1 MADWRSNSRIL
12 KLVCLSTVP
21 FVGLLLPA
29 ATSSSFAA
37 SDLYIKD
44 QPSDSGVEP
53 NPSSGPFWI
62 SDDIWVRS
70 TPDPNFLPNPFPSG
84 SPTWTPQPHENPEYR
99 DTDYSTPNYIYVKVH
114 NRGDAPSTGNERL
127 RVYFAKAS
135 TGLSWPA
142 QWEDFVQVVS
152 GAPLLYGAEVTKPR
166 KNAALASQAER
177 DALVSAILAAR
188 AAPHLLPGGA
198 SSWHIQ
204 GTIHNVMSAL
214 TGVQTSHGNPGF
226 LPWHREMVDRLE
238 RLLQKVNPTVKLL
251 YWDWTQDPA
260 NYSTPSGP
268 FNFFSTSFMGAHGRG
283 SATPVSIGAPFMPD
297 TGGPAVTRRG
307 NTALALP
314 TSYAGPAG
322 PLSNTIYDNFRLAF
336 EQTPHHNRAHLYLGG
351 NFLNPAGIPDPSLN
365 GNISFLPTAAQ
376 DPFFFLLHTNVD
388 RIWAQWQRSNGAFA
402 RYVPSTA
409 YDASSVNG
417 TINSNMYPWDGGAN
431 LAPWNPAFGY
441 SRSKTSKSPSVV
453 TPSAYDTA
461 VITVPPLAPGQAA
474 IVEIPWY
481 PSDPARF
488 SSFGADAGH
497 FCILARIETSTAAP
511 FGMTFTETADVN
523 GNTKNNNSIA
533 WKNLT
538 IVDNFP
544 GALKMANVIVR
555 NVFAKSVMMGM
566 KFAEP
571 RKVRTSIF
579 KYARVRIDL
588 GEKLFD
594 RWKQG
599 GASGRG
605 FEPVGGTS
613 IQMLSSRSSLD
624 GIKLE
629 PGDEFTV
636 AITVEFPQNRRPRA
650 GNAGVIDLVQIGTPD
665 DKEAIVGGQRF
676 EIRADKVVG
685 VKRGSDWKF
694 HDNNRDVAG
703 DWNSPEYDDQK
714 WLTGRAALG
723 FGDSALTKTN
733 MALGEKRQIANYYRH
748 SFTIDDLAF
757 YDRPRLHV
765 MNSDGAVVYINGK
778 EVFRDAMAAGDVVA
792 GQLATAEKTG
802 VARRV
807 FQSVEFDPG
816 VLREGKNVIAVETH
830 LGSPK
835 AEDSAFDLE
844 LTGRKIAAT
853 DPPVVAISQPGDG
866 DIVQVGR
873 AVPIQADAATAGG
886 KIAKVEFFADGKL
899 LHSTKAPPYAFV
911 WKEAALGTHVIKVVA
926 TDTAGLFSTARS
938 IINVLE
944 SAPPTVALVQPNTMR
959 AAKMGEAINV
969 EATAVDNGG
978 GLDRVEFEL
987 MSMEM
992 FSDPKIVAVA
1002 KQAPFKATVEGLEP
1016 GNYMITAVA
1025 VDRAGQR
1032 SYSTPVHVHV
1042 QH

>member
-1 MADWRSNSRIL
+1 MSNQRSISRKL
-12 KLVCLSTVP
+12 KQACL
-21 FVGLLLPA
+21 A
-29 ATSSSFAA
+29 SFAMLGWLFSPA
-37 SDLYIKD
+37 ITPGFAAADLYIED
-44 QPSDSGVEP
+44 QPSDMGDEP
-53 NPSSGPFWI
+53 NPSNGPFWV
-62 SDDIWVRS
+62 SEDIWVRS
-70 TPDPNFLPNPFPSG
+70 TPDPNYLPNPFPAN

-99 DTDYSTPNYIYVKVH
+99 DTDYSTPNYIYVKVR
-114 NRGDAPSTGNERL
+114 NRGDESSTGKERL

-166 KNAALASQAER
+166 KNAALASQSER
-177 DALVSAILAAR
+177 DAFVSAIMAAR
-188 AAPHLLPGGA
+188 AAPHVLPGGA

-204 GTIHNVMSAL
+204 GTIHSVMSAL
-214 TGVQTSHGNPGF
+214 ATVQTAHSRPSF

-238 RLLQKVNPTVKLL
+238 RLLQKADPTVKLL
-251 YWDWTQDPA
+251 YWDWTTDPA
-260 NYSTPSGP
+260 SAAGG
-268 FNFFSTSFMGAHGRG
+268 FNFFTNTFMGAHGRG
-283 SATPVSIGAPFMPD
+283 ALSPVSIGAPFMPD
-297 TGGPAVTRRG
+297 PTGGPAVTRRG
-307 NTALALP
+307 DNTLAR
-314 TSYAGPAG
+314 PADYSG
-322 PLSNTIYDNFRLAF
+322 PLANTVYDSFRLAL
-336 EQTPHHNRAHLYLGG
+336 ELSPHHNRAHRYLGG
-351 NFLNPAGIPDPSLN
+351 NFPASSDN
-365 GNISFLPTAAQ
+365 GNISTLATAAQ

-388 RIWAQWQRSNGAFA
+388 RIWAQWQRVTGQLA
-402 RYVPSTA
+402 RYVPATA
-409 YDASSVNG
+409 YDASSG
-417 TINSNMYPWDGGAN
+417 TGTSIAANMYPWDGGAN
-431 LAPWNPAFGY
+431 LAPWNTTFGY
-441 SRSKTSKSPSVV
+441 SVNKTSQSQSVV

-481 PSDPARF
+481 PPDPARF

-497 FCILARIETSTAAP
+497 FCILARIETSATAP
-511 FGMTFTETADVN
+511 FGMTFAETTDVN
-523 GNTKNNNSIA
+523 GNTKNNNNTA
-533 WKNLT
+533 WKNVT

-555 NVFAKSVMMGM
+555 NVFDKPVLMGM
-566 KFAEP
+566 NFAEP
-571 RKVRTSIF
+571 RKVRNSIF
-579 KYARVRIDL
+579 KNALVRIDL

-599 GASGRG
+599 GESGRG

-613 IQMLSSRSSLD
+613 IQMLSTRSSLD

-629 PGDEFTV
+629 PGEEFTV

-650 GNAGVIDLVQIGTPD
+650 ENAGVIDLAQIGTPD

-676 EIRADKVVG
+676 EIRVDKIVG
-685 VKRGSDWKF
+685 VKRGSAWKF
-694 HDNNRDVAG
+694 HDNSRDVDG

-723 FGDSALTKTN
+723 FGDAALTITN

-748 SFTIDDLAF
+748 SFTVDDLAF

-765 MNSDGAVVYINGK
+765 MNTDGAVVYINGK

-792 GQLATAEKTG
+792 GQLASAEKTG
-802 VARRV
+802 VARRAV
-807 FQSVEFDPG
+807 QSVEFDPN
-816 VLREGKNVIAVETH
+816 VLRQGKNVIAVETH

-844 LTGRKIAAT
+844 LTGREIAAIE
-853 DPPVVAISQPGDG
+853 PPVVAISQPGDG

-911 WKEAALGTHVIKVVA
+911 WKEAALGTHVINVVA

-944 SAPPTVALVQPNTMR
+944 SAPATVALVQPNTMR
-959 AAKMGEAINV
+959 VARMGEAINI
-969 EATAVDNGG
+969 EATAIDNGG
-978 GLDRVEFEL
+978 GVDRVEFEL
-987 MSMEM
+987 MSMDM
-992 FSDPKIVAVA
+992 FSDPKVVAVA
-1002 KQAPFKATVEGLEP
+1002 KEAPFKATVEGIEP

-1032 SYSTPVHVHV
+1032 SYSTPIHVHV